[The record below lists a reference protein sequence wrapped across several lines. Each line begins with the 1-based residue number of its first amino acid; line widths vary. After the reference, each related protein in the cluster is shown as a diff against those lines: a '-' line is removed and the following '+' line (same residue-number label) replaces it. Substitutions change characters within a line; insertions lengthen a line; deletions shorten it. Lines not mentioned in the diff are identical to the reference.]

1 MDEGGSR
8 IRRRVSVRKR
18 NRPSLAGV
26 FAASP
31 ATELKHRDEE
41 KEDEEMV
48 AGSRRRKTVDV
59 QPVEVQ
65 LHHLSDGP
73 EFLVLFPTFG
83 VMIHT
88 QVPTAH
94 AP

>member
-18 NRPSLAGV
+18 NRPSLESV

-31 ATELKHRDEE
+31 ATELKHSDEE
-41 KEDEEMV
+41 KDDDEMV
-48 AGSRRRKTVDV
+48 AGSRRWKTVDV

-65 LHHLSDGP
+65 PHHLSDSR
-73 EFLVLFPTFG
+73 
-83 VMIHT
+83 
-88 QVPTAH
+88 VPRSISH
-94 AP
+94 L